1 MSVRTILR
9 DKGAEV
15 VTVAPKTS
23 AAEAAWMMRQ
33 CNIAALVVVEDG
45 RTVGLTTQRDLANG
59 LAEYGD
65 ELAAVEVRALMKRKF
80 VSVAPSESAK
90 RVMALMTLHRATH
103 IPVMEGETLLGLISI
118 GDVVKD
124 RLGDL
129 ELESNV
135 LRDAYI
141 AAH

>member
-1 MSVRTILR
+1 MSVKTILR
-9 DKGAEV
+9 NKGVEV
-15 VTVAPKTS
+15 VTVAPATT
-23 AAEAAWMMRQ
+23 AEEAAWMMRQ
-33 CNIAALVVVEDG
+33 CYIAALVVVEG
-45 RTVGLTTQRDLANG
+45 ERIVGLLTQRDLANG
-59 LAEYGD
+59 LAEHGPGVAY
-65 ELAAVEVRALMKRKF
+65 LEVRALMQRKF
-80 VSVAPSESAK
+80 VSIAPSENAK

-103 IPVMEGETLLGLISI
+103 IPVMEGERLLGLISI

-129 ELESNV
+129 ELETNV

>member
-9 DKGAEV
+9 NKGDHV
-15 VTVAPKTS
+15 VTIAPDTT
-23 AAEAAWMMRQ
+23 AEEAAWLMRQ
-33 CNIAALVVVEDG
+33 HNIAALVVAEDEQ
-45 RTVGLTTQRDLANG
+45 VQGLLTQRDLANG
-59 LAEYGD
+59 LAEHGVA
-65 ELAAVEVRALMKRKF
+65 LALREVRTLMQRNF
-80 VSVAPSESAK
+80 ISVAPGETAK

-103 IPVMEGETLLGLISI
+103 IPVMDGGDLVGIVSI

-129 ELESNV
+129 ELESHV

-141 AAH
+141 AVH